1 MLALLVGDATYS
13 ICTLPNCLFDNVPH
27 MPVCGALDKF
37 GIQKDLDI
45 AQAII
50 KLCLDAGVQ
59 RQLFF
64 PTTTIIIP
72 GLPGQRMLR

>member
-1 MLALLVGDATYS
+1 
-13 ICTLPNCLFDNVPH
+13 

>member
-1 MLALLVGDATYS
+1 MAKLNVFATCRLRS
-13 ICTLPNCLFDNVPH
+13 
-27 MPVCGALDKF
+27 
-37 GIQKDLDI
+37 
-45 AQAII
+45 
-50 KLCLDAGVQ
+50 VQ